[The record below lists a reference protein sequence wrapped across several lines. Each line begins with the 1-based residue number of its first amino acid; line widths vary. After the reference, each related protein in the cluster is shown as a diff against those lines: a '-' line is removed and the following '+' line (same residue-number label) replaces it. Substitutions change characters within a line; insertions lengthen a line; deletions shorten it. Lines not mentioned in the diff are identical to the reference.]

1 MKSTFANA
9 ESASR
14 EIGLSCFEAAD
25 DVSGASLSRGQ
36 VIVNADATNAT
47 SPLFERLE
55 LVIY

>member
-47 SPLFERLE
+47 SPLFERL
-55 LVIY
+55 